1 MAALDRSSKTSL
13 IEEHK
18 AFTST
23 EVGGEGLQATEYDGC
38 TFDHL
43 DLKNADLSKKTFVE
57 CVFRDCD
64 LSLVQLERTSFR
76 VVRFERCKL
85 LGARFDSC
93 HTFLL
98 AFTFDACILD
108 LATFHGLR
116 LKGTKFDRCR
126 MRETDLSSADFTNGS
141 FAGCDLGAAVFDGT
155 VLEGTDFRGAS
166 NYSIDPATNRIRK
179 ARFSRDGVAGLLDR
193 TGIIIED

>member
-1 MAALDRSSKTSL
+1 MAAPDRSAKVSL
-13 IEEHK
+13 IEEDRI
-18 AFTST
+18 FTLLDI
-23 EVGGEGLQATEYDGC
+23 GAYGLLALEYDRC

-64 LSLVQLERTSFR
+64 LSLVQLECTSFR

-93 HTFLL
+93 HTFLI
-98 AFTFDACILD
+98 AFTFDQCILD

-141 FAGCDLGAAVFDGT
+141 FAGSDLGAAVFDGT
-155 VLEGTDFRGAS
+155 VLEGADFRGAL
-166 NYSIDPATNRIRK
+166 NYSIDPSTNRIRK
-179 ARFSRDGVAGLLDR
+179 ARFSKDGVAGLLDR